1 MKKKLDNIDMRFD
14 VIGIENDS
22 VDWIENAF
30 LEDL

>member
-1 MKKKLDNIDMRFD
+1 MKKKLENIDVRFD
-14 VIGIENDS
+14 VIAIENDS